1 MVFFKKVWFNRLV
14 KHRAHLS
21 QWLLHARTI
30 TTIRIQLIQDRLLRI
45 LQQVHLI
52 RVHHDQ
58 LLHTR
63 AQRIQDLQEQRPLH
77 TQVLRVLH
85 QVTVRHRLQD
95 RPQRNLQRHHIVLR
109 LHLDRLLHDQPLLQA
124 LLQGQLH
131 QVKDLDAK
139 QDVEQ
144 DVTQG
149 SSKEENS
156 FASISFNVQCA
167 IRFCAK

>member
-21 QWLLHARTI
+21 QWLLYARTLP
-30 TTIRIQLIQDRLLRI
+30 TIRIRLIQDRLLPIPKQVQLI
-45 LQQVHLI
+45 LVL
-52 RVHHDQ
+52 HDQ

-63 AQRIQDLQEQRPLH
+63 AQRMQDLRERHHPQ

-85 QVTVRHRLQD
+85 QVTVRHLLRDQHQL
-95 RPQRNLQRHHIVLR
+95 NLQRAHLPR
-109 LHLDRLLHDQPLLQA
+109 LHLVQLRRGRALLQA
-124 LLQGQLH
+124 LPQEQLH
-131 QVKDLDAK
+131 QVRDLDSK

-156 FASISFNVQCA
+156 FASIGFDIQCA